1 MKRFLSM
8 LMTLVLLCGC
18 FAMAEVKTFDYKV
31 LEGLDGYSYDKFEK
45 MWSLAGEYRIKAAD
59 GYISVALIA
68 LGDKESV
75 QGVMLTA
82 GVYKSDGSIYGTID
96 KIEILADDT
105 LISIKMMPLEGQQA
119 RLLTDTSAEAP
130 RLISEAKEISFKIA
144 LKNAGSGTF
153 DPTADEIADF
163 VQAAKAIIEN
173 NMLSLS
179 TNAGIDSE
187 AIEKFEETYPITIEK

>member
-119 RLLTDTSAEAP
+119 RLLTDTSAEAL
-130 RLISEAKEISFKIA
+130 RLISEAKEISFKVKMK
-144 LKNAGSGTF
+144 LGSITLE
-153 DPTADEIADF
+153 PTMEDLADF
-163 VQAAKAIIEN
+163 ITVIKTICEYNI
-173 NMLSLS
+173 LSYS
-179 TNAGIDSE
+179 TNFGYDTATIQILE
-187 AIEKFEETYPITIEK
+187 EKFPITVEK

>member
-1 MKRFLSM
+1 MKRFLAVLM
-8 LMTLVLLCGC
+8 LVVMMCGC
-18 FAMAEVKTFDYKV
+18 VGLAEEQKFDYTV
-31 LEGLDGYSYDKFEK
+31 LEKLDGYNYDKFEK

-59 GYISVALIA
+59 GYISVTLIA

-82 GVYKSDGSIYGTID
+82 GVYKSDGSLYSTID

-119 RLLTDTSAEAP
+119 RLLTDTSVEAL

-153 DPTADEIADF
+153 DPTADEIANF
-163 VQAAKAIIEN
+163 VQAAKAIVDN

>member
-1 MKRFLSM
+1 MKRFLAVLM
-8 LMTLVLLCGC
+8 LVVMMCGC
-18 FAMAEVKTFDYKV
+18 VGLAEEQKFDYTV
-31 LEGLDGYSYDKFEK
+31 LEKLDGYNYDKFEK

-59 GYISVALIA
+59 GYISVTLIA

-96 KIEILADDT
+96 KILADDT

-119 RLLTDTSAEAP
+119 RLLTDTSTETL

>member
-1 MKRFLSM
+1 MKRFLAVLM
-8 LMTLVLLCGC
+8 LVVMMCGC
-18 FAMAEVKTFDYKV
+18 VGLAEEQKFDYTV
-31 LEGLDGYSYDKFEK
+31 LEKLDGYNYDKFEK

-59 GYISVALIA
+59 GYISVTLIA

-82 GVYKSDGSIYGTID
+82 GVYKSDGSLYSTID

-119 RLLTDTSAEAP
+119 RLLTDTSVEAL
-130 RLISEAKEISFKIA
+130 RLISEAKEISFKIT

-153 DPTADEIADF
+153 DPTVDEIANF
-163 VQAAKAIIEN
+163 VQVAKAIVNN

>member
-1 MKRFLSM
+1 MKPFHSM

-119 RLLTDTSAEAP
+119 RLLTDTSAEAL

>member
-1 MKRFLSM
+1 MRRFLAM
-8 LMTLVLLCGC
+8 LMLVVMMCGC
-18 FAMAEVKTFDYKV
+18 VGLAEEQKFDYTV
-31 LEGLDGYSYDKFEK
+31 LEKLDGYNYDKFEK

-59 GYISVALIA
+59 GYISTTLIA

-82 GVYKSDGSIYGTID
+82 GVYKSDGSLYSTID

-119 RLLTDTSAEAP
+119 RLLTDTSAEAL
-130 RLISEAKEISFKIA
+130 RLISEAKEISFKIT

-153 DPTADEIADF
+153 DPTEDEIANF
-163 VQAAKAIIEN
+163 VQAAKAIVDN

>member
-1 MKRFLSM
+1 MKRFLAVLM
-8 LMTLVLLCGC
+8 LVVMMCGC
-18 FAMAEVKTFDYKV
+18 VGLAEEQKFDYTV
-31 LEGLDGYSYDKFEK
+31 LEKLDGYNYDKFEK

-59 GYISVALIA
+59 GYISVTLIA

-119 RLLTDTSAEAP
+119 RLLTDTSTETL

-163 VQAAKAIIEN
+163 V
-173 NMLSLS
+173 
-179 TNAGIDSE
+179 
-187 AIEKFEETYPITIEK
+187 

>member
-1 MKRFLSM
+1 MKRFLAVLM
-8 LMTLVLLCGC
+8 LVVMMCGC
-18 FAMAEVKTFDYKV
+18 VGLAEEQKFDYTV
-31 LEGLDGYSYDKFEK
+31 LEKLDGYNYDKFEK

-59 GYISVALIA
+59 GYISVTLIA

-105 LISIKMMPLEGQQA
+105 LISIKMM
-119 RLLTDTSAEAP
+119 RLLTDTSTETL

>member
-119 RLLTDTSAEAP
+119 RLLTDTSAEAL

-144 LKNAGSGTF
+144 LKNAGSEHLILRQMKLQILF
-153 DPTADEIADF
+153 RQQKQLLRIICSLYQLMLELIAK
-163 VQAAKAIIEN
+163 Q
-173 NMLSLS
+173 
-179 TNAGIDSE
+179 
-187 AIEKFEETYPITIEK
+187 

>member
-1 MKRFLSM
+1 MKRFLAVLM
-8 LMTLVLLCGC
+8 LVVMMCGC
-18 FAMAEVKTFDYKV
+18 VGLAEEQKFDYTV
-31 LEGLDGYSYDKFEK
+31 LEKLDGYSYDKFEK

-59 GYISVALIA
+59 GYISVTLIA

-82 GVYKSDGSIYGTID
+82 GVYKSDGSLYSTID

-119 RLLTDTSAEAP
+119 RLLTDTSVEAL

-153 DPTADEIADF
+153 DPTEDEIANF
-163 VQAAKAIIEN
+163 VQAAKAIVDN

>member
-1 MKRFLSM
+1 MKRFLAVLM
-8 LMTLVLLCGC
+8 LVVMMCGC
-18 FAMAEVKTFDYKV
+18 VGLAEEQKFDYTV
-31 LEGLDGYSYDKFEK
+31 LEKLDGYNYDKFEK

-59 GYISVALIA
+59 GYISVTLIA

-82 GVYKSDGSIYGTID
+82 GVYKSDGS
-96 KIEILADDT
+96 
-105 LISIKMMPLEGQQA
+105 
-119 RLLTDTSAEAP
+119 

>member
-1 MKRFLSM
+1 MRRFLAM
-8 LMTLVLLCGC
+8 LMLVVMMCGC
-18 FAMAEVKTFDYKV
+18 VGLAEEQKFDYTV
-31 LEGLDGYSYDKFEK
+31 LEKLDGYNYDKFEK

-59 GYISVALIA
+59 GYISTTLIA

-82 GVYKSDGSIYGTID
+82 GVYKSDGSLYSTID

-105 LISIKMMPLEGQQA
+105 LISIKMMPLEEQQA
-119 RLLTDTSAEAP
+119 RLLTDTSVEAL
-130 RLISEAKEISFKIA
+130 RLISEAKEISFKIT

-153 DPTADEIADF
+153 DPTEDEIANF
-163 VQAAKAIIEN
+163 VQAAKAIVDN

>member
-1 MKRFLSM
+1 MKRFLAVLM
-8 LMTLVLLCGC
+8 LVVMMCGC
-18 FAMAEVKTFDYKV
+18 VGLAEEQKFDYTV
-31 LEGLDGYSYDKFEK
+31 LEKLDGYNYDKFEK
-45 MWSLAGEYRIKAAD
+45 MWSLAGEYRIKATD
-59 GYISVALIA
+59 GYISVTLIA

-82 GVYKSDGSIYGTID
+82 GVYKSDGSLYSTID

-119 RLLTDTSAEAP
+119 RLLTDTSVEAL

-153 DPTADEIADF
+153 DPTEDEIANF
-163 VQAAKAIIEN
+163 VQAAKAIVDN

>member
-105 LISIKMMPLEGQQA
+105 LIQ
-119 RLLTDTSAEAP
+119 
-130 RLISEAKEISFKIA
+130 
-144 LKNAGSGTF
+144 LK
-153 DPTADEIADF
+153 
-163 VQAAKAIIEN
+163 
-173 NMLSLS
+173 
-179 TNAGIDSE
+179 
-187 AIEKFEETYPITIEK
+187 

>member
-1 MKRFLSM
+1 MKRVLAVLM
-8 LMTLVLLCGC
+8 LVVMMCGC
-18 FAMAEVKTFDYKV
+18 VGLAEEQKFDYTV
-31 LEGLDGYSYDKFEK
+31 LEKLDGYNYDKFEK

-59 GYISVALIA
+59 GYISVTLIA

-82 GVYKSDGSIYGTID
+82 GVYKSDGSLYSTID

-119 RLLTDTSAEAP
+119 RLLTDTSVEAL

-153 DPTADEIADF
+153 DPTEDEIANF
-163 VQAAKAIIEN
+163 VQAAKAIVDN

>member
-1 MKRFLSM
+1 MKRFLAM
-8 LMTLVLLCGC
+8 LMLVVMMCGC
-18 FAMAEVKTFDYKV
+18 VGLAEEQKFDYTV
-31 LEGLDGYSYDKFEK
+31 LEKLDGYNYDKFEK

-59 GYISVALIA
+59 GYISTTLIA

-82 GVYKSDGSIYGTID
+82 GVYKSDGSLYSTID

-105 LISIKMMPLEGQQA
+105 LISIKMMPLEEQQA
-119 RLLTDTSAEAP
+119 RLLTDTSVEAL
-130 RLISEAKEISFKIA
+130 RLISEAKEISFKIT

-153 DPTADEIADF
+153 DPTEDEIANF
-163 VQAAKAIIEN
+163 VQAAKAIVEN

>member
-1 MKRFLSM
+1 MKRFLAM
-8 LMTLVLLCGC
+8 LMLVVMMCGC
-18 FAMAEVKTFDYKV
+18 VGLAEEQKFDYTV
-31 LEGLDGYSYDKFEK
+31 LEKLDGYNYDKFEK

-59 GYISVALIA
+59 GYISTTLIA

-82 GVYKSDGSIYGTID
+82 GVYKSDGSLYSTID

-105 LISIKMMPLEGQQA
+105 LISIKMMPLEEQQA
-119 RLLTDTSAEAP
+119 RLLTDTSVEAL
-130 RLISEAKEISFKIA
+130 RLISEAKEISFKIT

-153 DPTADEIADF
+153 DPTEDEIANF
-163 VQAAKAIIEN
+163 VQAAKAIVDN

>member
-1 MKRFLSM
+1 MKRFLAVLM
-8 LMTLVLLCGC
+8 LVVMMCGC
-18 FAMAEVKTFDYKV
+18 VGLAEEQKFDYTV
-31 LEGLDGYSYDKFEK
+31 LEKLDGYNYDKFEK

-59 GYISVALIA
+59 GYISVTLIA

-82 GVYKSDGSIYGTID
+82 GVYKSDGSLYSTID

-119 RLLTDTSAEAP
+119 RLLTDTSVEAL
-130 RLISEAKEISFKIA
+130 RLISEAKEISFKIT

-153 DPTADEIADF
+153 DPTEDEIANF
-163 VQAAKAIIEN
+163 VQAAKAIVDN

>member
-1 MKRFLSM
+1 MQRGEPEKGGETNETVSINADD
-8 LMTLVLLCGC
+8 TGAAVWVLRDGGGKDVRLQG
-18 FAMAEVKTFDYKV
+18 AGRV
-31 LEGLDGYSYDKFEK
+31 DGYSYDKFEK

-105 LISIKMMPLEGQQA
+105 LISIKMMPLEVFF
-119 RLLTDTSAEAP
+119 SC
-130 RLISEAKEISFKIA
+130 S
-144 LKNAGSGTF
+144 TF
-153 DPTADEIADF
+153 SPHTVVSKSHAQKVIFFLRGIIPTNLFILF
-163 VQAAKAIIEN
+163 Q
-173 NMLSLS
+173 
-179 TNAGIDSE
+179 
-187 AIEKFEETYPITIEK
+187 

>member
-1 MKRFLSM
+1 MKRFLAM
-8 LMTLVLLCGC
+8 LMLVIMMCGC
-18 FAMAEVKTFDYKV
+18 VGLAEEQKFDYTV
-31 LEGLDGYSYDKFEK
+31 LEKLDGYNYDKFEK

-59 GYISVALIA
+59 GYISVTLIA

-82 GVYKSDGSIYGTID
+82 GVYKSDGSLYSTID

-119 RLLTDTSAEAP
+119 RLLTDTSVEAL

-153 DPTADEIADF
+153 DPTEDEIANF
-163 VQAAKAIIEN
+163 VQAAKAIVDN

>member
-1 MKRFLSM
+1 MKRFLAVLM
-8 LMTLVLLCGC
+8 LVVMMCGC
-18 FAMAEVKTFDYKV
+18 VGLAEEQKFDYTV
-31 LEGLDGYSYDKFEK
+31 LEKLDGYNYDKFEK

-59 GYISVALIA
+59 GYISVTLIA

-82 GVYKSDGSIYGTID
+82 GVYKSDGSLYSTID

-119 RLLTDTSAEAP
+119 RLLTDTSVEAL
-130 RLISEAKEISFKIA
+130 RIISEAKEISFKIA

-153 DPTADEIADF
+153 DPTEDEIANF
-163 VQAAKAIIEN
+163 VQAAKAIVDN

>member
-1 MKRFLSM
+1 MKRFLAVLM
-8 LMTLVLLCGC
+8 LVVMMCGC
-18 FAMAEVKTFDYKV
+18 VGLAEEQKFDYTV
-31 LEGLDGYSYDKFEK
+31 LEKLDGYNYDKFEK

-59 GYISVALIA
+59 GYISTTLIA

-82 GVYKSDGSIYGTID
+82 GVYKSDGSLYSTID

-105 LISIKMMPLEGQQA
+105 LISIKMMPLEEQQA
-119 RLLTDTSAEAP
+119 RLLTDTSVEAL
-130 RLISEAKEISFKIA
+130 RLISEAKEISFKIT

-153 DPTADEIADF
+153 DPTEDEIANF
-163 VQAAKAIIEN
+163 VQAAKAIVEN

>member
-1 MKRFLSM
+1 MRRFLAM
-8 LMTLVLLCGC
+8 LMLVVMMCGC
-18 FAMAEVKTFDYKV
+18 VGLAEEQKFDYTV
-31 LEGLDGYSYDKFEK
+31 LEKLDGYNYDKFEK

-59 GYISVALIA
+59 GYISTTLIA

-82 GVYKSDGSIYGTID
+82 GVYKSDGSLYSTID

-105 LISIKMMPLEGQQA
+105 LMSIKMMPLEGQQA
-119 RLLTDTSAEAP
+119 RLLTDTSAEAL
-130 RLISEAKEISFKIA
+130 RLISEAKEISFKIT

-153 DPTADEIADF
+153 DPTEDEIANF
-163 VQAAKAIIEN
+163 VQAAKAIVDN

>member
-1 MKRFLSM
+1 MKRFLAVLM
-8 LMTLVLLCGC
+8 LVVMMCGC
-18 FAMAEVKTFDYKV
+18 VGLAEEQKFDYTV
-31 LEGLDGYSYDKFEK
+31 LEKLDGYNYDKFEK

-59 GYISVALIA
+59 GYISVTLIA

-119 RLLTDTSAEAP
+119 RLLTDTSAEAL
-130 RLISEAKEISFKIA
+130 RLISEAKEIS
-144 LKNAGSGTF
+144 
-153 DPTADEIADF
+153 DF

>member
-1 MKRFLSM
+1 MKRFLAVLM
-8 LMTLVLLCGC
+8 LVVMMCGC
-18 FAMAEVKTFDYKV
+18 VGLAEEQKFDYTV
-31 LEGLDGYSYDKFEK
+31 LEKLDGYNYDKFEK

-59 GYISVALIA
+59 GYISVTLIA

-119 RLLTDTSAEAP
+119 RLLTDTSTETL

-173 NMLSLS
+173 NMQLMLELI
-179 TNAGIDSE
+179 A
-187 AIEKFEETYPITIEK
+187 KQ

>member
-105 LISIKMMPLEGQQA
+105 LISIKMMPL
-119 RLLTDTSAEAP
+119 LTDTSAEAL

>member
-1 MKRFLSM
+1 MKRFLAVLM
-8 LMTLVLLCGC
+8 LVVMMCGC
-18 FAMAEVKTFDYKV
+18 VGLAEEQKFDYTV
-31 LEGLDGYSYDKFEK
+31 LEKLDGYNYDKFEK

-59 GYISVALIA
+59 GYISVTLIA

-82 GVYKSDGSIYGTID
+82 GVYKSDGSLYSTID

-119 RLLTDTSAEAP
+119 RLLTDTSVEAL

-153 DPTADEIADF
+153 DPTEDEIANF
-163 VQAAKAIIEN
+163 VQAAKAIVDN